1 MGVKWGVHC
10 SNRDKTEKTT
20 SLSKTLPQ
28 AIERLG
34 RFLYINRR
42 KAALESTQSR
52 FEVNWRLI
60 ALITVGYI
68 IILRLVFSGIV
79 DLIPEEAYYW
89 NYAQHAD
96 IGYLDHPP
104 MVAWLIWLSTS
115 IFGRNEFAV
124 RLPALLSWVIAA
136 FFIFRLTVNL
146 YDRSSAYRSTLLM
159 ATLPIYFAIG
169 CLMTPDAPVYAAWA
183 AALYFFERALLA
195 RKRAAW
201 LGVGLSLGLGMISKY
216 TIALLVPSAL
226 LFILAD
232 RDSRRWL
239 LRPEPYV
246 AAVLGLA
253 IFSPVLIW
261 NAQHDWASFVFQGPR
276 RWSGGIH
283 FSTHLVLGGALVL
296 LTPVGL
302 VNAINA
308 IWPGQRYSPEK
319 TDDGTLE
326 SRRKLFLLLFTLVPL
341 VVFIIHSLRSAP
353 KLNWTGP
360 VWLVLIPLIAWKMV
374 PHGATREGWWFRF
387 GRGLWKPTVITLPA
401 IYTAAIA
408 YLLLGTPGTKV
419 DSEMALPVAWHE
431 MGDRVEQIEHEIWE
445 ETGSEPIIVGMD
457 RYWIS
462 SQLSFYDD
470 PEDDS
475 VSTQEFGG
483 RFLVGEKSLMWD
495 TWLPPSKA
503 RGRNIVLVDFDR
515 GNLDKSELDNH
526 FRNLGKIMTEPI
538 VKHGRLIGYFHWRV
552 GYDYKG

>member
-1 MGVKWGVHC
+1 M
-10 SNRDKTEKTT
+10 
-20 SLSKTLPQ
+20 
-28 AIERLG
+28 
-34 RFLYINRR
+34 
-42 KAALESTQSR
+42 
-52 FEVNWRLI
+52 NWRLI
-60 ALITVGYI
+60 AVIIVGYI
-68 IILRLVFSGIV
+68 IILRLVFSGVV

-104 MVAWLIWLSTS
+104 MVAWLIWLSTA

-124 RLPALLSWVIAA
+124 RLPALLSWLVAA
-136 FFIFRLTVNL
+136 FFIFRLTLNL
-146 YDRSSAYRSTLLM
+146 FDRSSAYRSTILL
-159 ATLPIYFAIG
+159 ATLPIYFGIG

-183 AALYFFERALLA
+183 AALYFFERAFLA
-195 RKRAAW
+195 HKRSAW

-226 LFILAD
+226 LFILID

-239 LRPEPYV
+239 ARPEPYA

-253 IFSPVLIW
+253 LFSPVLIW
-261 NAQHDWASFVFQGPR
+261 NAQHDWVSFVFQGPR
-276 RWSGGIH
+276 RWSGGIR

-302 VNAINA
+302 INAINA
-308 IWPGQRYSPEK
+308 IWPGQKYALEK
-319 TDDGTLE
+319 SGDGNVE

-341 VVFIIHSLRSAP
+341 AVFILHSLRSAP

-374 PHGATREGWWFRF
+374 PHRDATDGWWLRA
-387 GRGLWKPTVITLPA
+387 GRKLWMPTVIALPV
-401 IYTAAIA
+401 IYTAAFA
-408 YLLLGTPGTKV
+408 WLAFGTPGAPIETG
-419 DSEMALPVAWHE
+419 MPLPIAWSQV
-431 MGDRVEQIEHEIWE
+431 GNRVEQIEHEIKE
-445 ETGSEPIIVGMD
+445 RTGSEPVIVGMD

-470 PEDDS
+470 PRDDS
-475 VSTQEFGG
+475 AAAQEFGG

-495 TWLPPSKA
+495 TWLPPSEAYGK
-503 RGRNIVLVDFDR
+503 NIVLVDFDR
-515 GNLDKSELDNH
+515 GTLERSDLQNYFSS
-526 FRNLGKIMTEPI
+526 LGDIVSEPI
-538 VKHGRLIGYFHWRV
+538 VKHGRVIGYFHWRV